1 MYTFVQMKY
10 QTNQHF
16 YPLFCGYQTC
26 DPSYSFGPAVRDYHL
41 LHFCISGKGQFF
53 SNDICYDICEGQ
65 GFLISPKQ
73 LTFYQA
79 DAVHPWT
86 YLWIAF
92 EGDMV
97 KKYLSLC
104 GLSINTPI
112 IQCPQK
118 DRLQQII
125 LDMIAHGSATISN
138 ELYNQGLLYQFFSL
152 LAQSPSL
159 ASRPEEN
166 IDNQYIAKAIEY
178 IRFNYQAQITVQDI
192 ADYVSLNRSYLTT
205 VFQKNLHFSPQ
216 QFLMRHRITKAT
228 EMLVETDHLIQNIA
242 SSCGYANE
250 LSFAKA
256 FKKVT
261 GLSPS
266 EYRKKKRIPP
276 NTIRR
281 EDPHK
286 DESF

>member
-112 IQCPQK
+112 IK
-118 DRLQQII
+118 ARRKTD
-125 LDMIAHGSATISN
+125 
-138 ELYNQGLLYQFFSL
+138 Y
-152 LAQSPSL
+152 
-159 ASRPEEN
+159 SR
-166 IDNQYIAKAIEY
+166 
-178 IRFNYQAQITVQDI
+178 
-192 ADYVSLNRSYLTT
+192 
-205 VFQKNLHFSPQ
+205 
-216 QFLMRHRITKAT
+216 
-228 EMLVETDHLIQNIA
+228 
-242 SSCGYANE
+242 
-250 LSFAKA
+250 SF
-256 FKKVT
+256 
-261 GLSPS
+261 
-266 EYRKKKRIPP
+266 
-276 NTIRR
+276 
-281 EDPHK
+281 
-286 DESF
+286 